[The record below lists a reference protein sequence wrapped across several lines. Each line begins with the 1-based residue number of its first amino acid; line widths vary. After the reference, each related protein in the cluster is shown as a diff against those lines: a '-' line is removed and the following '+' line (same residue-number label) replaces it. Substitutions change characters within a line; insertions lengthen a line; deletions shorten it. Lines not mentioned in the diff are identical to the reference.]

1 MLIGWYVDDSYEMSS
16 IILLDTRQ
24 FTWTVRS
31 YFLDKMLDISREIV
45 RYADESYEMSNLFS
59 LTNENK

>member
-1 MLIGWYVDDSYEMSS
+1 MLIGWYVDNLYEMSS

-31 YFLDKMLDISREIV
+31 YFLDKMLDISREIA
-45 RYADESYEMSNLFS
+45 RYAERVIWNVKPFFPD
-59 LTNENK
+59 KRK